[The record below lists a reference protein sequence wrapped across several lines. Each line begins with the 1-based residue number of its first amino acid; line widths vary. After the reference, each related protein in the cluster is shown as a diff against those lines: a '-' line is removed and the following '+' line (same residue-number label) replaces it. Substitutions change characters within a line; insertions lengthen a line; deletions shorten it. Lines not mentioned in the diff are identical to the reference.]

1 VLSHAS
7 ESTFPRVLDRNDPP
21 PRAIDHVR
29 GALKRGAAEVV
40 QWGWE
45 AVVELGSIGPRSRR
59 GRRFGRL
66 GEGSVICFPAV
77 AIFNE
82 QYIHIGNGTLIGP
95 HVSLSAGMVPGQVP
109 VSDPVIS
116 IGDRCLIG
124 KGSGIVGHLSI
135 EIGDDVWTGHYV
147 YVTDQNH
154 GYEDVTLPISKQSQA
169 ERPVTIGSGSWLGHG
184 TVVLPGSQI
193 GRHVAVAAGSVVSGT
208 LPDNCVAA
216 GAPAKP
222 IREWDGQGW
231 PRSEELPSQPTSS
244 GT

>member
-1 VLSHAS
+1 MLQ
-7 ESTFPRVLDRNDPP
+7 RDDPP
-21 PRAIDHVR
+21 PGPVDHIR
-29 GALKRGAAEVV
+29 GALKRGAAELV

-45 AVVELGSIGPRSRR
+45 AVVELGSIGPRTRR
-59 GRRFGRL
+59 GRRFGAF

-82 QYIHIGNGTLIGP
+82 RYIHIGTGTLIGP

-124 KGSGIVGHLSI
+124 KGSGLVGHLSI
-135 EIGDDVWTGHYV
+135 EVGDDVWTGHYV

-154 GYEDVTLPISKQSQA
+154 GYEDVTLPISKQTQA
-169 ERPVTIGSGSWLGHG
+169 ERPVVIGSGSWLGHG
-184 TVVLPGSQI
+184 TVVLPGAHI
-193 GRHVAVAAGSVVSGT
+193 GKHVAVAAGSVVSGK

-222 IREWDGQGW
+222 IREWDGHGW
-231 PRSEELPSQPTSS
+231 PRQTSPDQTS
-244 GT
+244 PDQTSRGT